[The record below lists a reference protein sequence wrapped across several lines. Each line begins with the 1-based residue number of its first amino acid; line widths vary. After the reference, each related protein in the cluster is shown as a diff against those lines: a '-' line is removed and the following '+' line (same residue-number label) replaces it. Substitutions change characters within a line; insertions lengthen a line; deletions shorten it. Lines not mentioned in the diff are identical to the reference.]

1 MEGEGRHSG
10 GGLDEDGLSSKGD
23 LGEEDGS
30 RPNPLTSST
39 TFLQWAISLP
49 RWILRSRTAF
59 SWSLRTSFTAKWQR
73 RSLPTTCLPLPA
85 PHPGCFASS
94 GSKLNRR
101 QLRKVAFQRLLHV
114 WTLVI
119 NYMYLGRF
127 PSLAELGRSPN
138 QWQLRCF
145 QRMRALLHVCGS
157 DPGAIPLVPGR
168 SGFELGASLF
178 QIEQFLAKTP
188 EMLDTYGAP
197 AAARMKFDKKL
208 NSPLDFPQLEPYK
221 SLDADRLK
229 LVGRGM
235 WPMESFLKGVL
246 WLPFQEP
253 RFLLHGGSTEG
264 AILPDFK
271 QEDPKENFR
280 LARLWDSRGLLHL
293 EDRPLCPGHHSRVFN
308 AFKSTVQDRQIG
320 DRRIPNSREY
330 RLDGPSK
337 RLPSGSLL
345 CGISVPRFTHQLL
358 GSITDRRDYYHQAQ
372 VSEER
377 AASNMLPFS
386 YPAGTF
392 EDFGAFKE
400 WQAREEKKKKK
411 DRHVQGDGF
420 EAADGLP
427 NHCRGA
433 VRPGYLFPCFRSLFQ
448 GDHLGVEYAL
458 RSHEVLLQ
466 DSNLLHPSRR
476 LLGHH
481 LVPAGPHWEAL
492 IIDDYFCISSER
504 IGRDPLNSFAFQ
516 ALAQARQAYQLHGLE
531 GSSEKDVVAQPVF
544 KAAGAEIV
552 SSKEATR
559 LGVASVGAPVAKRI
573 ALSALT
579 LRVATFPVTSPRLAA
594 RLAGNWVS
602 VLMYRRCISSLVDDF
617 FALGAGCENLPA
629 DCLVPLSRKV
639 AQELVMIALAPLA
652 CTNVALPTSPCIY
665 TTDASLG
672 KGAVCETEIDCKL
685 THELWLGG
693 DRKGGYSKL
702 DNSFAAALHSAGE
715 GPYDAVDEEKP
726 FRIGLYKSPL
736 LYFDFV
742 EFYGGSGTISS
753 CMNEL
758 GFVTAPPLDLSLS
771 KHYDMG
777 DCRLLE
783 WCIYMLEE
791 NRIKSFVAEPPC
803 TSFSAAAFPAVRSY
817 ANPLGYDRLN
827 KKTWFGNLHA
837 FRSITLLRVG
847 RRCRRPCGAEQPFLS
862 KMAWLTSWRRLL
874 QLGFAEIFLA
884 SCQFGSPQEAVSLHR
899 LWPGSRGDD
908 SEMSGWALPLAHS
921 GQVHKAI
928 CSLCQRSCNARG
940 KILPEGPPQTSK
952 PRD

>member
-1 MEGEGRHSG
+1 MEGEGRYSG
-10 GGLDEDGLSSKGD
+10 GGLDEDGPSSKGD

-320 DRRIPNSREY
+320 DRRIPTSREY

-337 RLPSGSLL
+337 SLPSGSLL

-448 GDHLGVEYAL
+448 GDHLGVE
-458 RSHEVLLQ
+458 
-466 DSNLLHPSRR
+466 
-476 LLGHH
+476 
-481 LVPAGPHWEAL
+481 
-492 IIDDYFCISSER
+492 
-504 IGRDPLNSFAFQ
+504 
-516 ALAQARQAYQLHGLE
+516 
-531 GSSEKDVVAQPVF
+531 
-544 KAAGAEIV
+544 
-552 SSKEATR
+552 
-559 LGVASVGAPVAKRI
+559 
-573 ALSALT
+573 
-579 LRVATFPVTSPRLAA
+579 
-594 RLAGNWVS
+594 
-602 VLMYRRCISSLVDDF
+602 
-617 FALGAGCENLPA
+617 
-629 DCLVPLSRKV
+629 
-639 AQELVMIALAPLA
+639 
-652 CTNVALPTSPCIY
+652 
-665 TTDASLG
+665 
-672 KGAVCETEIDCKL
+672 
-685 THELWLGG
+685 
-693 DRKGGYSKL
+693 
-702 DNSFAAALHSAGE
+702 
-715 GPYDAVDEEKP
+715 
-726 FRIGLYKSPL
+726 
-736 LYFDFV
+736 
-742 EFYGGSGTISS
+742 
-753 CMNEL
+753 
-758 GFVTAPPLDLSLS
+758 
-771 KHYDMG
+771 
-777 DCRLLE
+777 
-783 WCIYMLEE
+783 
-791 NRIKSFVAEPPC
+791 
-803 TSFSAAAFPAVRSY
+803 
-817 ANPLGYDRLN
+817 
-827 KKTWFGNLHA
+827 
-837 FRSITLLRVG
+837 
-847 RRCRRPCGAEQPFLS
+847 
-862 KMAWLTSWRRLL
+862 
-874 QLGFAEIFLA
+874 
-884 SCQFGSPQEAVSLHR
+884 
-899 LWPGSRGDD
+899 
-908 SEMSGWALPLAHS
+908 
-921 GQVHKAI
+921 
-928 CSLCQRSCNARG
+928 
-940 KILPEGPPQTSK
+940 
-952 PRD
+952 